1 MKMNWMVV
9 RVEVVR
15 EDNDDDDVSLLW
27 AMQGAHV

>member
-15 EDNDDDDVSLLW
+15 EDNDDDVSLLW